1 MTYDLTGK
9 TIIITGG
16 NSGIGKAAALKLA
29 LVGATVV
36 MACRSAERGARA
48 QEEIRQAS
56 GNHRVEWMQ
65 VDMASQASIRQFAV
79 AFQDRH
85 ARLDGLI
92 HNAANFDLSMKKPVL
107 TEDGVETIFATN
119 HVGIFL
125 LTHLLLDC
133 LLYTS
138 DAADDLP
145 CVDLGGRRIIKKK
158 NLPAINLILYLNI
171 YYYL

>member
-107 TEDGVETIFATN
+107 TEDGV
-119 HVGIFL
+119 
-125 LTHLLLDC
+125 
-133 LLYTS
+133 
-138 DAADDLP
+138 
-145 CVDLGGRRIIKKK
+145 
-158 NLPAINLILYLNI
+158 
-171 YYYL
+171 